1 MQRYIYKRLIMGLF
15 TMFAII
21 TVVFF
26 LTRVVGMGDPT
37 AIMLPPG
44 ATLEDQARLKKQFGL
59 DKPVVEQYV
68 IYLINVVKGDFGVSF
83 RYNQPALELVVSRI
97 PATLQLA
104 VPALVLGLSLGLII
118 GIVSAIRRDS
128 LFDRFGRILALI
140 GMAVPQFVL
149 ALFLMLV
156 FGVMLN
162 WLPVSG
168 RGGFSHYI
176 LPVISM
182 SMIGL
187 AVNTR
192 LSRSSMIEVMN
203 SEYIVMARI
212 KGVPEP
218 VIILIH
224 ALKNGCIPVVTI
236 LGITFPALITGNI
249 VIETIFSWP
258 GLGNLGMIS
267 IFARDYPVVQVIV
280 MLLSFMVVVMNLL
293 VDISYAYIDPRI
305 RYQ

>member
-258 GLGNLGMIS
+258 GLGNLVMIS

>member
-1 MQRYIYKRLIMGLF
+1 
-15 TMFAII
+15 
-21 TVVFF
+21 
-26 LTRVVGMGDPT
+26 
-37 AIMLPPG
+37 
-44 ATLEDQARLKKQFGL
+44 
-59 DKPVVEQYV
+59 
-68 IYLINVVKGDFGVSF
+68 
-83 RYNQPALELVVSRI
+83 
-97 PATLQLA
+97 
-104 VPALVLGLSLGLII
+104 
-118 GIVSAIRRDS
+118 
-128 LFDRFGRILALI
+128 
-140 GMAVPQFVL
+140 MAVPQFVL

-258 GLGNLGMIS
+258 GLGNLVMIS

>member
-1 MQRYIYKRLIMGLF
+1 MQRYILKRIIIGVF

-21 TVVFF
+21 TLVFV
-26 LTRVVGMGDPT
+26 LTRTLGEADPV
-37 AIMLPPG
+37 AILLPPD
-44 ATLEDQARLKKQFGL
+44 ATPEDQARLKEKFGL
-59 DKPVVEQYV
+59 DKPVAEQYL
-68 IYLINVVKGDFGVSF
+68 IYLKNALRGDFGNSF
-83 RYNQPALELVVSRI
+83 RFNEPALGLVVSRI

-104 VPALVLGLSLGLII
+104 VSALLLGLSMGLVI

-128 LFDRFGRILALI
+128 VFDRFGRVLALI

-149 ALFLMLV
+149 ALFLMLF
-156 FGVMLN
+156 FGVMLR
-162 WLPVSG
+162 WLPIAG
-168 RGGFSHYI
+168 RGGFTHFI
-176 LPVISM
+176 MPVFSM
-182 SMIGL
+182 SLVGL
-187 AVNTR
+187 AAYTR

-224 ALKNGCIPVVTI
+224 ALKNGCIPVITM
-236 LGITFPALITGNI
+236 LGLTFPHLITGNI

-258 GLGNLGMIS
+258 GVGNLVMTS

-280 MLLSFMVVVMNLL
+280 MLLSFMVVTINLL

-305 RYQ
+305 RYR